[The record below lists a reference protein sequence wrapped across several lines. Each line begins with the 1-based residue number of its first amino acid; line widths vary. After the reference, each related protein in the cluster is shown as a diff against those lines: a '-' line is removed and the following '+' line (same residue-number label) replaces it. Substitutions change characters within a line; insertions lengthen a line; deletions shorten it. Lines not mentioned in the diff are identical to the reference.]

1 MKKIIVMIQPFSL
14 TQKIEG
20 YEDGYKFA
28 SVNST
33 ISNVPND
40 ILDII
45 ATDGNYE
52 NFSKITI
59 AGPKKFT
66 EKIVQKIKEK
76 EMLAYNKNNLE
87 IEVF

>member
-40 ILDII
+40 ILNII

>member
-1 MKKIIVMIQPFSL
+1 MKEIIVTIQPFSL

-76 EMLAYNKNNLE
+76 EMLMYNKNNLE

>member
-1 MKKIIVMIQPFSL
+1 MKKIIVTIQPFAM
-14 TQKIEG
+14 TQRIEG
-20 YEDGYKFA
+20 YENGYKFA

-40 ILDII
+40 ILNII

-52 NFSKITI
+52 NFNKVVI

-76 EMLAYNKNNLE
+76 EMATYNKNNLE

>member
-1 MKKIIVMIQPFSL
+1 MKKIIVTIQPFSL

-59 AGPKKFT
+59 TGPKKFT

>member
-1 MKKIIVMIQPFSL
+1 MKKIIVTIQPFSL

-20 YEDGYKFA
+20 YENGYKFA

-76 EMLAYNKNNLE
+76 EMLMYNKNNLE

>member
-1 MKKIIVMIQPFSL
+1 MKKIIVMIQPFSI

-76 EMLAYNKNNLE
+76 EMLMYNKNNLE

>member
-1 MKKIIVMIQPFSL
+1 MKKIIVTIQPFSL

-40 ILDII
+40 ILNII

-76 EMLAYNKNNLE
+76 EMSAYNKNNLE

>member
-40 ILDII
+40 IFDII

-76 EMLAYNKNNLE
+76 EMLMYNKNNLE

>member
-33 ISNVPND
+33 ISNMPND

-45 ATDGNYE
+45 AIDGNYE

-66 EKIVQKIKEK
+66 EKIVQKIREK
-76 EMLAYNKNNLE
+76 EMLMYNKNNLE

>member
-1 MKKIIVMIQPFSL
+1 MKKIIVTIQPFSM

>member
-28 SVNST
+28 SVDST

-59 AGPKKFT
+59 VGPKKFT

-76 EMLAYNKNNLE
+76 EMLTYNKNNLE

>member
-1 MKKIIVMIQPFSL
+1 MKKIIVTIQPFSL

-76 EMLAYNKNNLE
+76 EMSTYNKNNLE

>member
-1 MKKIIVMIQPFSL
+1 MKKIIVTIQPFSL
-14 TQKIEG
+14 TQKIGG

-40 ILDII
+40 ILNII

-52 NFSKITI
+52 NFSKVTI

>member
-1 MKKIIVMIQPFSL
+1 MKKIIVTIQPFSL

-40 ILDII
+40 ILNII

-66 EKIVQKIKEK
+66 EKIVQKIREK

>member
-1 MKKIIVMIQPFSL
+1 MKKIIVTIQPFAM
-14 TQKIEG
+14 TQRVEG
-20 YEDGYKFA
+20 YENGYKFA

-33 ISNVPND
+33 VSSVPND
-40 ILDII
+40 IFNII
-45 ATDGNYE
+45 ATDGHYE

-59 AGPKKFT
+59 VGPKKFT

-76 EMLAYNKNNLE
+76 EMATYHKNNLE

>member
-40 ILDII
+40 IIDII

-59 AGPKKFT
+59 VGPKKFT

>member
-1 MKKIIVMIQPFSL
+1 MKKIIVTIQPFSL

-76 EMLAYNKNNLE
+76 EMATYNKNNLE

>member
-76 EMLAYNKNNLE
+76 EMSTYNKNNLE

>member
-1 MKKIIVMIQPFSL
+1 MKKIIVTIQPFSL

-20 YEDGYKFA
+20 YENGYKFA

-59 AGPKKFT
+59 VGPKKFT

-76 EMLAYNKNNLE
+76 EMLTYNKNNLE

>member
-1 MKKIIVMIQPFSL
+1 MKKIIVTIQPFSL

-28 SVNST
+28 SINST

-76 EMLAYNKNNLE
+76 EMLIYNKNNLE

>member
-1 MKKIIVMIQPFSL
+1 MKKIIVTIQPFSL

-76 EMLAYNKNNLE
+76 EMLMYNKNNLE

>member
-1 MKKIIVMIQPFSL
+1 MKKIIVTIQPFAM
-14 TQKIEG
+14 TQKVEG
-20 YEDGYKFA
+20 YENGYKFA

-40 ILDII
+40 ILNII
-45 ATDGNYE
+45 TTDGHYE
-52 NFSKITI
+52 DFSKITI
-59 AGPKKFT
+59 VGPKKFT

-76 EMLAYNKNNLE
+76 EMATYNKNNLE

>member
-1 MKKIIVMIQPFSL
+1 MKKIIVTIQPFSL

-40 ILDII
+40 ILNII

-76 EMLAYNKNNLE
+76 EMLTYNKNNLE

>member
-1 MKKIIVMIQPFSL
+1 MKKIIVTIQPFSL

-20 YEDGYKFA
+20 YEGGYKFA

-40 ILDII
+40 IFNII

-76 EMLAYNKNNLE
+76 EMLMYNKNNLE

>member
-1 MKKIIVMIQPFSL
+1 MKKIIVTIQPFSL

-40 ILDII
+40 ILDVI

-59 AGPKKFT
+59 VGPKKFT

-76 EMLAYNKNNLE
+76 EMLTYNKNNLE

>member
-1 MKKIIVMIQPFSL
+1 MKKIIVTIRPFSL

-40 ILDII
+40 IFDII
-45 ATDGNYE
+45 ATDGHYE

-76 EMLAYNKNNLE
+76 EMLTYNKNNLE

>member
-1 MKKIIVMIQPFSL
+1 MKKIIVAIQPFSL

-40 ILDII
+40 ILNII

>member
-76 EMLAYNKNNLE
+76 EMLMYNKNNLE
-87 IEVF
+87 IDVF

>member
-1 MKKIIVMIQPFSL
+1 MKKIIVTIQPFSL

>member
-1 MKKIIVMIQPFSL
+1 MKKIIVTIQPFAM
-14 TQKIEG
+14 TQKVEG
-20 YEDGYKFA
+20 YENGYKFA

-33 ISNVPND
+33 VSNIPND
-40 ILDII
+40 IFGII

-59 AGPKKFT
+59 VGPKKFT

-76 EMLAYNKNNLE
+76 EMATYNKNNLE

>member
-1 MKKIIVMIQPFSL
+1 MKKIIVMIQPFAM
-14 TQKIEG
+14 TQKVEE
-20 YEDGYKFA
+20 YENGYKFA

-40 ILDII
+40 ILNII

-52 NFSKITI
+52 NFNKITI
-59 AGPKKFT
+59 VGPKKFT

-76 EMLAYNKNNLE
+76 EMLTYNKNNLE

>member
-1 MKKIIVMIQPFSL
+1 MKKIIVTIQPFSL

-40 ILDII
+40 ILNII

-52 NFSKITI
+52 DFSKITI
-59 AGPKKFT
+59 VGPKKFT

-76 EMLAYNKNNLE
+76 EMSAYNKNNLE

>member
-1 MKKIIVMIQPFSL
+1 MKKIVVMIQPFSL

-66 EKIVQKIKEK
+66 EKIVQKIREK

>member
-1 MKKIIVMIQPFSL
+1 MKKIIVTIQPFSL

-40 ILDII
+40 ILNII
-45 ATDGNYE
+45 AIDGNYE